1 MRLQIVLSHHMHYC
15 CQKRRRTCVDRI
27 LFSDLDNTLIG
38 DEAKVE
44 QQFIDEW
51 LSYKK
56 EHNAMLVYNTGRPLD
71 QVLEWI
77 EAKRLVPV
85 QYVICNQGMNIYHN
99 RQLFKPWMRF
109 MENTK
114 FELNVLDDLVKELAT
129 KNAKLIRDSDGKCD
143 LQIDR
148 HDFMLRFFVFSQDWE
163 LCKKHYTQICQQL
176 EDTTHLPYKWWIFK
190 DAELE
195 EKDYFSW
202 SRGESSEKQ
211 TGFSICCELLHD
223 QLNSSKHVA
232 ARFLLQEL
240 QRQQAD
246 RTIIPMWAGD
256 GDNDLGMMRLHWRG
270 IVVGNATKQL
280 VDRANV
286 QNSTIGPER
295 IYISQERNAEG
306 VLDGLRYWKSNACL
320 NP

>member
-38 DEAKVE
+38 DDKKVE

-71 QVLEWI
+71 QVLQWI

-143 LQIDR
+143 DSLEGFGEKNNDFISSFGSKTFEWFYSLITGPLVIYDR
-148 HDFMLRFFVFSQDWE
+148 
-163 LCKKHYTQICQQL
+163 
-176 EDTTHLPYKWWIFK
+176 
-190 DAELE
+190 
-195 EKDYFSW
+195 
-202 SRGESSEKQ
+202 
-211 TGFSICCELLHD
+211 
-223 QLNSSKHVA
+223 
-232 ARFLLQEL
+232 
-240 QRQQAD
+240 
-246 RTIIPMWAGD
+246 
-256 GDNDLGMMRLHWRG
+256 
-270 IVVGNATKQL
+270 
-280 VDRANV
+280 
-286 QNSTIGPER
+286 
-295 IYISQERNAEG
+295 
-306 VLDGLRYWKSNACL
+306 
-320 NP
+320 